1 MNLGQQITDKLFTQC
16 LNLIGNEDNQK
27 KLRNN
32 IIDPLVTYFK
42 QRLRFFYVT
51 ITLLLCLILIA
62 NIFMISQFFNLK
74 NQINLISKGTEALTT
89 ITKSL

>member
-16 LNLIGNEDNQK
+16 LNLIGNDDNQK

-42 QRLRFFYVT
+42 QRLRFFYVA

-62 NIFMISQFFNLK
+62 NLFMILQFVSLK
-74 NQINLISKGTEALTT
+74 NHINSLVKGTVVL
-89 ITKSL
+89 

>member
-16 LNLIGNEDNQK
+16 LNLIGNDDNQK

-42 QRLRFFYVT
+42 QRLRFFYVA

-62 NIFMISQFFNLK
+62 NLFMILQFVSLK
-74 NQINLISKGTEALTT
+74 NQINSLVKGTVVL
-89 ITKSL
+89 